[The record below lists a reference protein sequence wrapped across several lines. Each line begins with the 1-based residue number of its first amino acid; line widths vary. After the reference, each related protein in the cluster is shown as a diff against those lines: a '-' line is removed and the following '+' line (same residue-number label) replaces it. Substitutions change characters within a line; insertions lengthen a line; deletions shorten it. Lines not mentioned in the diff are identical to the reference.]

1 MPVSGMKKGESRMIL
16 VILVIGLIAGI
27 GATILYNE
35 DYNEA
40 FMPISVVGIFAA
52 LVSVVAIVILGIQV
66 TKLSVIDDQ
75 IAMYQEENT
84 KIETQIAEVVK
95 QYQKYETDIFAEVN
109 PDSAITLVS
118 LYPELKS
125 DSLVNSQIEVY
136 VSNNQKIKELRE
148 EEIAGSVKRWWL
160 YFGG

>member
-1 MPVSGMKKGESRMIL
+1 MIL
-16 VILVIGLIAGI
+16 VVFGVFLIIGI
-27 GATILYNE
+27 GATLIYNRTDE
-35 DYNEA
+35 LWGLSL
-40 FMPISVVGIFAA
+40 FGIAMSICS
-52 LVSVVAIVILGIQV
+52 LIAIVVLSIEV
-66 TKLSVIDDQ
+66 SNLSVIDDR

-84 KIETQIAEVVK
+84 KIEEQIAEVVK
-95 QYQKYETDIFAEVN
+95 QYQEYETDIFTEVK

-148 EEIAGSVKRWWL
+148 EEITGSVKRWWL

>member
-1 MPVSGMKKGESRMIL
+1 MIL
-16 VILVIGLIAGI
+16 VILVISLIVGI
-27 GATILYNE
+27 GAMILYNQ

-40 FMPISVVGIFAA
+40 FLPIGITGIFAVLA
-52 LVSVVAIVILGIQV
+52 SVTAIVILGIEV
-66 TKLSVIDDQ
+66 KGLSVIDDR
-75 IAMYQEENT
+75 IAMYQEENS

-95 QYQKYETDIFAEVN
+95 QYREYETDIFAEVN

-148 EEIAGSVKRWWL
+148 EEIVGSVKHWWL

>member
-16 VILVIGLIAGI
+16 VILVISLIVGI
-27 GATILYNE
+27 GAMILYNQ

-40 FMPISVVGIFAA
+40 FLPIGVFGIFAA
-52 LVSVVAIVILGIQV
+52 VASVITIVILGIEV
-66 TKLSVIDDQ
+66 KGLSVIDDR
-75 IAMYQEENT
+75 IAMYQEENS

-95 QYQKYETDIFAEVN
+95 QYQEYETDIFADAN
-109 PDSAITLVS
+109 PDSAIMLVS
-118 LYPELKS
+118 LYQELKS

>member
-16 VILVIGLIAGI
+16 VILVISLIVGI
-27 GATILYNE
+27 GAMILYNQ

-40 FMPISVVGIFAA
+40 FLPIGITGIFAVLA
-52 LVSVVAIVILGIQV
+52 SVTAIVILGIEV
-66 TKLSVIDDQ
+66 KGLSVIDDR
-75 IAMYQEENT
+75 IAMYQEENS

-95 QYQKYETDIFAEVN
+95 QYREYETDIFAEVN

-148 EEIAGSVKRWWL
+148 EEIVGSVKHWWL

>member
-1 MPVSGMKKGESRMIL
+1 MIL
-16 VILVIGLIAGI
+16 VIFGVFLLVGI
-27 GATILYNE
+27 GAMFLYYRTCDESALGIGILGIITT
-35 DYNEA
+35 
-40 FMPISVVGIFAA
+40 FCSVIS
-52 LVSVVAIVILGIQV
+52 IVILGIEV
-66 TKLSVIDDQ
+66 SNLSVIDDR
-75 IAMYQEENT
+75 IAMYQEENV
-84 KIETQIAEVVK
+84 KIETQIAEIVK
-95 QYQKYETDIFAEVN
+95 QYQKYEADIFAEVN

-148 EEIAGSVKRWWL
+148 EEIEGSVKRWWL

>member
-1 MPVSGMKKGESRMIL
+1 MIL
-16 VILVIGLIAGI
+16 VIFGVFLIVGAGALFLYECTCNEI
-27 GATILYNE
+27 SCWVGAFGVAVACFSTI
-35 DYNEA
+35 
-40 FMPISVVGIFAA
+40 V
-52 LVSVVAIVILGIQV
+52 IVILCIEV
-66 TKLSVIDDQ
+66 SNLSVIDDR
-75 IAMYQEENT
+75 IAMYQEENS
-84 KIETQIAEVVK
+84 KIEEQIAEVVK
-95 QYQKYETDIFAEVN
+95 QYQEYETDIFAEVN

>member
-1 MPVSGMKKGESRMIL
+1 MIL
-16 VILVIGLIAGI
+16 VVFGVFLIIGIGSFFLYEHSYNDGFIGLGMFGIAI
-27 GATILYNE
+27 AIL
-35 DYNEA
+35 
-40 FMPISVVGIFAA
+40 SVI
-52 LVSVVAIVILGIQV
+52 AIVILGV
-66 TKLSVIDDQ
+66 DVSNLSVIDDR
-75 IAMYQEENT
+75 IAMYQEENA
-84 KIETQIAEVVK
+84 KIEEQIAEVVK
-95 QYQKYETDIFAEVN
+95 QYQEYETDIFAEVN

-148 EEIAGSVKRWWL
+148 EEITGSVKRWWL

>member
-1 MPVSGMKKGESRMIL
+1 MIL
-16 VILVIGLIAGI
+16 VILVIGLIVGI

-35 DYNEA
+35 DYNEV

-52 LVSVVAIVILGIQV
+52 LVSVAAIVILGIQV
-66 TKLSVIDDQ
+66 TKLSVIDDR

-95 QYQKYETDIFAEVN
+95 QYQEYETDIFAEVN